1 MADQIYAGEYVHFVR
16 QGGIPVTIARYGGT
30 YVRVSNYEGKPVTFV
45 KYGGT
50 PISVDN
56 EAMLPED
63 VREELGY

>member
-1 MADQIYAGEYVHFVR
+1 
-16 QGGIPVTIARYGGT
+16 
-30 YVRVSNYEGKPVTFV
+30 VSNYEGKPVTFV